1 MVDTHGNVCY
11 LQKELP
17 KTAGAARH
25 KDETACRGV
34 KNFLLEGFMNLSV
47 RSIER
52 FLFFRN
58 SCGGTQ
64 TIKEVHHSW
73 QK

>member
-34 KNFLLEGFMNLSV
+34 KNFLWNDLFTSLCA
-47 RSIER
+47 ER
-52 FLFFRN
+52 FLFP
-58 SCGGTQ
+58 GIYTA
-64 TIKEVHHSW
+64 VH
-73 QK
+73 KL

>member
-25 KDETACRGV
+25 KEKTPAEEYKILR
-34 KNFLLEGFMNLSV
+34 KNLTTPLCAEGFFDIPVYTAVHSNL
-47 RSIER
+47 
-52 FLFFRN
+52 
-58 SCGGTQ
+58 
-64 TIKEVHHSW
+64 
-73 QK
+73 